1 MKQVK
6 NIATLKEVMEQLNA
20 HNLELLFNDL
30 VDFALNRMKG
40 NDIIHAEKLVGDIF
54 EKTVTGIRKWNKSHS
69 FKSFLFLAVK
79 SLVSQYNDQFEG
91 KAMDFN
97 YDIEL
102 EKLSGSDSNDSSITE
117 ELKTKLSEKLKEHIP
132 PPGEIEEMVFECWM
146 DEMKKPRDI
155 AEFWKI
161 DIKEVYKAIKRLE
174 RKLNPIRE
182 LLNSKSYE

>member
-1 MKQVK
+1 MKPIK
-6 NIATLKEVMEQLNA
+6 NIATLKEVTEQLNS
-20 HNLELLFNDL
+20 HNLEILFMDL

-54 EKTVTGIRKWNKSHS
+54 EKTVTGIRKWNKSHT

-79 SLVSQYNDQFEG
+79 SLVSQSNDQFGE
-91 KAMDFN
+91 KVMAFN

-102 EKLSGSDSNDSSITE
+102 EELSGSNSNDGSIME
-117 ELKTKLSEKLKEHIP
+117 ELKTRLSEKLKEHIP
-132 PPGEIEEMVFECWM
+132 PPDEIEEMVFECWM

-174 RKLNPIRE
+174 RKLTPIRE
-182 LLNSKSYE
+182 LLNSKSNE